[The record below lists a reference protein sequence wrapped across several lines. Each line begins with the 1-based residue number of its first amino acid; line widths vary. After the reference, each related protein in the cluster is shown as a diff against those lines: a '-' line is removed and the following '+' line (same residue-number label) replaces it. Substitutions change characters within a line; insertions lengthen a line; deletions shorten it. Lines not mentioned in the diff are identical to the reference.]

1 MNETSSLVASVLYV
15 CMSEVCDNSLL
26 YFVIVHWWPN
36 LHLKNYINL
45 ILCQNK
51 VSIVNFIFFYTSL

>member
-1 MNETSSLVASVLYV
+1 MNETSILVASVLYV
-15 CMSEVCDNSLL
+15 CMSEVRDNSLL

-45 ILCQNK
+45 ILC
-51 VSIVNFIFFYTSL
+51 